1 MVGDSWGNN
10 VTLVLVI
17 TAAMTRVSNR
27 MITPLPLLVGPN
39 IRCIVGIGGPG
50 S

>member
-1 MVGDSWGNN
+1 MVGDSWGSN

-17 TAAMTRVSNR
+17 TAAMIQVRNR
-27 MITPLPLLVGPN
+27 MITPLPLLVRRN
-39 IRCIVGIGGPG
+39 IRCTVGIGGPG